1 MRRYA
6 HKVVA
11 IYPDAATAEDA
22 LLALKHA
29 RLGDSEVVQLMP
41 GATNIDRA
49 VQPEPD
55 TSRDTMKRQTVT
67 GGAAG
72 TATGALIAGAT
83 EVLAPALFVSAPVV
97 GPLIVLGY
105 GALIGGIAGA
115 VRGLRLREDVLT
127 GLVRNALKAGY
138 PVIIIH
144 AASDEVQ
151 HQAQAV
157 IGNTM
162 TEQTAVI

>member
-11 IYPDAATAEDA
+11 IYPDTAAAEAA
-22 LLALKHA
+22 LMALGDA
-29 RLGDSEVVQLMP
+29 RLGDTEVVQLMP

-49 VQPEPD
+49 IQPEPD
-55 TSRDTMKRQTVT
+55 TSRDTMKRETVT

-72 TATGALIAGAT
+72 TATGALIAGVT

-115 VRGLRLREDVLT
+115 VRGLRLREDVLK

-138 PVIIIH
+138 PVVIIH
-144 AASDEVQ
+144 AASDE
-151 HQAQAV
+151 AQRKAKAV
-157 IGNTM
+157 VGNTLA
-162 TEQTAVI
+162 EQTAVI